1 MGQEGNKSCWAS
13 KAPRDKAIQL
23 EQSALSCRI
32 IAWLALS
39 FTQILELGKSFG
51 HKSEKGVLICSPKS
65 MNRLAWEDALTV
77 PGCPRATAAR
87 PPVNRTAAPL
97 ARGGHRSELYNPME
111 LQPLWLLSPHAAVV
125 TSLQSSRSGTGTD
138 RTGGHFDVQ
147 VQFILYCQWRTATL
161 RSFISHKRNECW
173 ELP

>member
-13 KAPRDKAIQL
+13 KIPRDAAIQL

-87 PPVNRTAAPL
+87 PLWTERQ
-97 ARGGHRSELYNPME
+97 HRSLEGAQLRALQPDRAATAVAPVPTCSCCHIPAVQPQQQRHRQDRRTPWCPGAIYPVLSMENCNSQELYFP
-111 LQPLWLLSPHAAVV
+111 
-125 TSLQSSRSGTGTD
+125 
-138 RTGGHFDVQ
+138 
-147 VQFILYCQWRTATL
+147 
-161 RSFISHKRNECW
+161 
-173 ELP
+173 